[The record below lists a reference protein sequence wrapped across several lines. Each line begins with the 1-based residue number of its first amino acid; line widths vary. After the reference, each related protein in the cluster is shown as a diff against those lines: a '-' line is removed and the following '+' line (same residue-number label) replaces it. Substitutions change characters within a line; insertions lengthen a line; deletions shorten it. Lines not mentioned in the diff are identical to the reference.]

1 MRNPVRQVV
10 GSGVILMIL
19 ATVAIVFLLRE
30 GIKIYN
36 ELENNVDEVV
46 GTHVVIEGD
55 TLLVRDYLWYNDNFV
70 LNDGTQI
77 SADLLDDLEVIP

>member
-1 MRNPVRQVV
+1 MRDPVRRVF
-10 GSGVILMIL
+10 SYGVIMMTIVLVAL
-19 ATVAIVFLLRE
+19 AFLLRE
-30 GIKIYN
+30 GMSSYN
-36 ELENNVDEVV
+36 EVEANADAVV

>member
-1 MRNPVRQVV
+1 MRNPVRRVFRY
-10 GSGVILMIL
+10 GVIMMIL
-19 ATVAIVFLLRE
+19 IVVALSFLFRE
-30 GIKIYN
+30 GVKSYN
-36 ELENNVDEVV
+36 ELEANTNEVV

>member
-46 GTHVVIEGD
+46 GAHVVIEGD

-77 SADLLDDLEVIP
+77 SADLLDDLEVLP